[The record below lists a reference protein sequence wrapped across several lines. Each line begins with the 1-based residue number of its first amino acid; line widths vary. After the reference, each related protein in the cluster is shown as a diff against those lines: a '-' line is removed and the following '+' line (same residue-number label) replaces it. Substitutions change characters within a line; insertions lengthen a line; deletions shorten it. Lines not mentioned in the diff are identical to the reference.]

1 MKIMVINASD
11 FNVPDKTE
19 TRESLNSR
27 LARRAEE
34 LGISCEFVNSDSEGG
49 LVTLIQSAW
58 GADGADGVILNAG
71 DYSYY
76 SIAIRDAVAS
86 IDKPVVEVQLTNIH
100 ADEEDRRVSVLS
112 AVCKGVIAGFGQD
125 CYFLALH
132 ALHKSIV

>member
-1 MKIMVINASD
+1 MKIMVINASGL
-11 FNVPDKTE
+11 NMPDKPE
-19 TRESLNSR
+19 PHESLNSR

-34 LGISCEFVNSDSEGG
+34 LGISCEFFNSDSEGG
-49 LVTLIQSAW
+49 LVTFIQSAW
-58 GADGADGVILNAG
+58 GANGADGVILNAG

-100 ADEEDRRVSVLS
+100 ADEGDHRVSVLS

-125 CYFLALH
+125 CYLLALH
-132 ALHKSIV
+132 ALHKSTV